1 MLDVRNLS
9 ASYPG
14 GFALRDISFQIC
26 NPQMTGIIGP
36 NGSGKSTLLK
46 ALCADLDST
55 GNIQLDGTDLRKARP
70 LERARKVAVV
80 PQSIEKIP
88 VSVLEFVLAGR
99 TPFKKWHQLTYS
111 EADKVLAWEK
121 LEEVGLLRNFDKKTL
136 ASKNMDELSGGERQ
150 LAAIAQALCQQPRLL
165 LLDEPTANLDL
176 CHQVEILRVLE
187 QSLQKHG
194 ILMLMVIHDI
204 NLASAFC
211 SRLLCLSHGSIVA
224 EGETGKVIDKKL
236 LESIYKTG
244 LCILPHP
251 RDGHPMV
258 FPEI

>member
-150 LAAIAQALCQQPRLL
+150 LAAIAQASGLVPSSGNPPRIG
-165 LLDEPTANLDL
+165 A
-176 CHQVEILRVLE
+176 
-187 QSLQKHG
+187 KF
-194 ILMLMVIHDI
+194 
-204 NLASAFC
+204 A
-211 SRLLCLSHGSIVA
+211 
-224 EGETGKVIDKKL
+224 
-236 LESIYKTG
+236 KTRN
-244 LCILPHP
+244 PDV
-251 RDGHPMV
+251 DGHPRHQSCLGFLLPSLMP
-258 FPEI
+258 FPRKYRGRRRDGKSH